1 MRRNILYAGI
11 QLLKVKSVLC
21 KKKTLRTQ
29 SVKLKQL
36 KNRPNN
42 TVGPTK
48 TLLVHQKLCGDSLC
62 LFQHFFIF
70 ILLVCPTST
79 FSTTSFFCSFC
90 WRASKRFRLLQRPQ
104 LSEVGRDS
112 VKTKQRNHKDPVFG
126 ECL

>member
-1 MRRNILYAGI
+1 MIHFNSL
-11 QLLKVKSVLC
+11 Q
-21 KKKTLRTQ
+21 
-29 SVKLKQL
+29 
-36 KNRPNN
+36 
-42 TVGPTK
+42 
-48 TLLVHQKLCGDSLC
+48 DSLR
-62 LFQHFFIF
+62 LASA
-70 ILLVCPTST
+70 VCAKSMRT